1 MHTTAYAS
9 SCKGDCHQQP
19 VSVERM
25 WAQTLQT
32 WVCRIRPGLSHQNTM
47 LFSTLSDCPKTGT
60 GLTKSESNTCLSGDQ
75 QSLLGYLIEVPDK
88 VLPLERGEFFTVS
101 KMTLPLAN
109 P

>member
-9 SCKGDCHQQP
+9 TCKGDCHQKP
-19 VSVERM
+19 VAVERM

-32 WVCRIRPGLSHQNTM
+32 RVCRIRPGLSHQNTM

-75 QSLLGYLIEVPDK
+75 QSFLD
-88 VLPLERGEFFTVS
+88 R
-101 KMTLPLAN
+101 
-109 P
+109 